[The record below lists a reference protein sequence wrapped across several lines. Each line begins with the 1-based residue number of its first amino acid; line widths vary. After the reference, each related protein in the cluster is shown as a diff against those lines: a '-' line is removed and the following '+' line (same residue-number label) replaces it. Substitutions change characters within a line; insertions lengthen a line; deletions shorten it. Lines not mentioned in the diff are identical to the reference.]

1 MADRIATGTVHHI
14 RLTVSDVDRS
24 RRFYTEVLNFE
35 HITDLPSGILL
46 TNGSIGLGI
55 SPSPAPERAPADD
68 HFDEARIGLDHLS
81 LQVDSRQA
89 LEQAIATFDANGV
102 SHGEIKDLGEGSG
115 IYVLAF
121 RDPDNIQLEL
131 TAPRA

>member
-1 MADRIATGTVHHI
+1 MSTAAD
-14 RLTVSDVDRS
+14 
-24 RRFYTEVLNFE
+24 
-35 HITDLPSGILL
+35 
-46 TNGSIGLGI
+46 GSTPRCSTSST
-55 SPSPAPERAPADD
+55 SPTCPPASCSPTAPERAPADD